1 MERTRA
7 IEIIEA
13 YGGYPAAWP
22 DEERAGVEALVAA
35 DNELQARVAEARAID
50 RVLRDWACELVPA
63 TDDEADAA
71 AHAALIEVKRVPMA
85 RRWWPRAAAGGLL
98 AASLA
103 IGAIMLSRPDAVPT
117 PAAISEPQPR
127 EVEIALAAL
136 PGENAEAAQDMLV
149 WGSVFTPT
157 PAEETIL

>member
-13 YGGYPAAWP
+13 YGGHPAAWP
-22 DEERAGVEALVAA
+22 DAERAAAEALVAE
-35 DNELQARVAEARAID
+35 DIRLRTMMTEARELD
-50 RVLRDWACELVPA
+50 RVLRDWACELVAA
-63 TDDEADAA
+63 TEVDAMAAADAA
-71 AHAALIEVKRVPMA
+71 LAARAEPPG
-85 RRWWPRAAAGGLL
+85 RRWLPRAAFGGLL

-103 IGAIMLSRPDAVPT
+103 VGALLVARPDAVPP
-117 PAAISEPQPR
+117 PAIARPQG
-127 EVEIALAAL
+127 VQVALAAL

-157 PAEETIL
+157 PAEETVL